1 MEVVMTIARRI
12 FAAALLTFVP
22 ALEAAA
28 QDGTATEIWALDGL
42 STPESVVFDEEKGEL
57 YVSNIAG
64 EATGKDGNGF
74 LSRVSTDG
82 EMLEAEWVTGLDA
95 PKGLAL
101 DGSTLYVTD
110 IDRLVAVDVAS
121 GEISNSWQAEGAQLL
136 NDAAVDDNGRVFVS
150 DIARSAI
157 YVLDGDSFSVWV
169 EDEALKHPNG
179 LKVDDGKLIV
189 AAWGEELQPDFSTT
203 VPGHL
208 LAVDLESKEIS
219 SVGSGEPIGNLDGL
233 EPDGAG
239 NWIATDWIAG
249 AVLRI
254 KPGGSA
260 ERLLDLSQ
268 GSADLEYLEGDGV
281 VVIPM
286 MMDDRLVAYKIE

>member
-1 MEVVMTIARRI
+1 MTVARTV
-12 FAAALLTFVP
+12 FAASLLALVP

-42 STPESVVFDEEKGEL
+42 STPESVVLDEEKGEL

-64 EATGKDGNGF
+64 EPTGKDGNGF

-82 EMLEAEWVTGLDA
+82 KMLEAEWVTGLDA

-121 GEISNSWQAEGAQLL
+121 GEISNSWQAEGAQFL
-136 NDAAVDDNGRVFVS
+136 NDPAVDDNGRVFVS
-150 DIARSAI
+150 DMAKSAI
-157 YVLDGDSFSVWV
+157 YVLDGDKFSVWL
-169 EDEALKHPNG
+169 EDKGLKHPNG
-179 LKVDDGKLIV
+179 LKVEDGKLIV

-208 LAVDLESKEIS
+208 LAIDLERKEIS
-219 SVGSGEPIGNLDGL
+219 PVGSGEPIGNLDGL
-233 EPDGAG
+233 EPDGEG

-249 AVLRI
+249 VVLRI
-254 KPGGSA
+254 RPDGNS
-260 ERLLDLSQ
+260 EQLLDLSQ

-286 MMDDRLVAYKIE
+286 MMDNRLVAHKVK

>member
-1 MEVVMTIARRI
+1 MTVARTV
-12 FAAALLTFVP
+12 FAASLLALVP

-28 QDGTATEIWALDGL
+28 QDGSATEVWALDGF
-42 STPESVVFDEEKGEL
+42 SAPESVVLDEEKGEL
-57 YVSNIAG
+57 YVSNVAG
-64 EATGKDGNGF
+64 EPTGKDGNGF

-82 EMLEAEWVTGLDA
+82 EMLEAEWVTGFDA

-110 IDRLVAVDVAS
+110 IDRLVAVDVSS
-121 GEISNSWQAEGAQLL
+121 GAISNSWQAEGAQFL
-136 NDAAVDDNGRVFVS
+136 NDVAVDGNGRVFVS
-150 DIARSAI
+150 DMAKSAI
-157 YVLDGDSFSVWV
+157 YVLDGDNFSVWL
-169 EDEALKHPNG
+169 EDKALKHPNG
-179 LKVDDGKLIV
+179 LKVEDGQLIV

-219 SVGSGEPIGNLDGL
+219 AVGSGEPIGNLDGL

-239 NWIATDWIAG
+239 NWIATDWMAG
-249 AVLRI
+249 AVFSIR
-254 KPGGSA
+254 PDGSS

-268 GSADLEYLEGDGV
+268 GSADLEYLEGESIA
-281 VVIPM
+281 VIPM
-286 MMDDRLVAYKIE
+286 MMDGKLVAYKIE